1 MIKNFGS
8 SSLNLFKILAVIKH
22 YKKMFV
28 TEQSVRK
35 ALRKK
40 CPYSELFWS
49 AFRIQT
55 EYSVSLRTQSECGK
69 WWNRIT
75 TNKDIFLSNS
85 LKRLAVSERKRL
97 SRHRLL
103 VLYLLLS
110 FSSEGLTD
118 FFLCLINYCCGHV

>member
-55 EYSVSLRTQSECGK
+55 ESLRTQSECGK

-75 TNKDIFLSNS
+75 TNKDIFY
-85 LKRLAVSERKRL
+85 RI
-97 SRHRLL
+97 LL
-103 VLYLLLS
+103 NDS
-110 FSSEGLTD
+110 QFQ
-118 FFLCLINYCCGHV
+118 NANA

>member
-1 MIKNFGS
+1 M
-8 SSLNLFKILAVIKH
+8 IKH

-118 FFLCLINYCCGHV
+118 FFFMFDQLLLWARLTSILGHTGEKPRDK